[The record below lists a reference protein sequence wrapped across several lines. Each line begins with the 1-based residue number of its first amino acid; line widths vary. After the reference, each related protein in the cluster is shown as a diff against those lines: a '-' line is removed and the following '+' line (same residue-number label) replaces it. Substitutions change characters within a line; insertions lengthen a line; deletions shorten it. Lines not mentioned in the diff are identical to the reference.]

1 MNKIIINDKTIEFDG
16 DKTILDLAREN
27 GFDIPVLCELKNCGN
42 KGPMWSLSLL
52 SKKEMIDY

>member
-27 GFDIPVLCELKNCGN
+27 GFDIPVLCELKIAETKDNVEFV
-42 KGPMWSLSLL
+42 LL